1 MKVQDYFIAIFNIT
15 TQNMLKLGMKSSIT
29 LYDHIKYK
37 KYFKIWYPV
46 CVHLKENKIQDLSE
60 LKN

>member
-37 KYFKIWYPV
+37 KYFKI
-46 CVHLKENKIQDLSE
+46 
-60 LKN
+60 